1 MNSENLL
8 YTINTLFNFTNNE
21 PLKSSYEIIEV
32 NNLKKILNEL
42 DDYNSNILKLTYD
55 SNLNNLIDN
64 LTKVKKYLLSI
75 LKISNFNP
83 TKQFS
88 DVIEKLDI
96 IKLIN
101 KSQYEIENF
110 QKLIIIS
117 LLYCKERKTFLNKIK
132 ELKGNNIKIMIDI
145 IKKIYINNNL
155 NIKSQN
161 NKILKL
167 QKDKNN
173 KTIESFK
180 IPIQKKEINKKKKS

>member
-75 LKISNFNP
+75 IS
-83 TKQFS
+83 TR
-88 DVIEKLDI
+88 L
-96 IKLIN
+96 
-101 KSQYEIENF
+101 
-110 QKLIIIS
+110 
-117 LLYCKERKTFLNKIK
+117 
-132 ELKGNNIKIMIDI
+132 
-145 IKKIYINNNL
+145 
-155 NIKSQN
+155 
-161 NKILKL
+161 
-167 QKDKNN
+167 
-173 KTIESFK
+173 
-180 IPIQKKEINKKKKS
+180 